1 MMTEGPRDKIV
12 IATTSCI
19 ATPKSP
25 SSFEPVT
32 SIRRPGAP
40 VPVVCASKQSM
51 RKAEENKPQQDQ
63 RKKSYSLQYYQY
75 FFQLVSSPKSEVKSL
90 LAGDRLSNLAK

>member
-1 MMTEGPRDKIV
+1 
-12 IATTSCI
+12 
-19 ATPKSP
+19 
-25 SSFEPVT
+25 
-32 SIRRPGAP
+32 
-40 VPVVCASKQSM
+40 M